1 MYVQA
6 YIHVMIVQVN
16 YVIKENF
23 QQSRM
28 DENENENI
36 KRSEFCSLAML
47 LNKHYD
53 YIAGDR

>member
-1 MYVQA
+1 
-6 YIHVMIVQVN
+6 
-16 YVIKENF
+16 
-23 QQSRM
+23 M

-47 LNKHYD
+47 LNKEYD

>member
-16 YVIKENF
+16 YVIKENL
-23 QQSRM
+23 QQSLM
-28 DENENENI
+28 DENENI

-47 LNKHYD
+47 LNKQYD